1 MRRLIGTVAALMAAW
16 PALADDADVLS
27 AEATAESAGTWRFA
41 VTVSH
46 PDGGWDHYADA
57 WEVVAPDGRVLG
69 TRVLAHPH
77 VNEQPFTRS
86 LGGIAVPAD
95 LREVVIRAH
104 CSVDGDGGRF
114 ITLTWPGYT
123 GILQAMA
130 PGVIWVSALLAVLL
144 SLDRLFKQDYDDGS
158 LDQLMLSPNPLM
170 ILVLS
175 KVTAHWLLTGLPLV
189 IIAPLLGLF
198 MSLPMDAVTVLIY
211 SLLLG
216 TPVLSLVGAI
226 GVSLTVAVNRGGVLL
241 SLIILPLY
249 IPILIFGAN
258 AVDVATD
265 GLPVTGQL
273 LFLGAVLAL
282 AASLAP
288 LATSVALRITAS
300 R

>member
-1 MRRLIGTVAALMAAW
+1 MFNAFSHLLIRDLRLALRNRHE
-16 PALADDADVLS
+16 LANPLIFFVLVVS
-27 AEATAESAGTWRFA
+27 LFPLA
-41 VTVSH
+41 VT
-46 PDGGWDHYADA
+46 PTPEA
-57 WEVVAPDGRVLG
+57 
-69 TRVLAHPH
+69 
-77 VNEQPFTRS
+77 
-86 LGGIAVPAD
+86 
-95 LREVVIRAH
+95 LR
-104 CSVDGDGGRF
+104 
-114 ITLTWPGYT
+114 
-123 GILQAMA
+123 AMA

-144 SLDRLFKQDYDDGS
+144 SLDRLFKQDYEDGS

-170 ILVLS
+170 ILVLA
-175 KVTAHWLLTGLPLV
+175 KVLAHWLLTGLPLV

-198 MSLPMDAVTVLIY
+198 MSLPMEAIDVLIY

-258 AVDVATD
+258 AVDVAAD
-265 GLPVTGQL
+265 SMSVRGQL

-282 AASLAP
+282 ALSLAP
-288 LATSVALRITAS
+288 LATAVALRITAS

>member
-1 MRRLIGTVAALMAAW
+1 MLKAYYHLLLRDLRLALRNRHE
-16 PALADDADVLS
+16 LANPLIFFVLVVTLFPLAVTPT
-27 AEATAESAGTWRFA
+27 AEA
-41 VTVSH
+41 
-46 PDGGWDHYADA
+46 
-57 WEVVAPDGRVLG
+57 
-69 TRVLAHPH
+69 
-77 VNEQPFTRS
+77 
-86 LGGIAVPAD
+86 
-95 LREVVIRAH
+95 LR
-104 CSVDGDGGRF
+104 
-114 ITLTWPGYT
+114 
-123 GILQAMA
+123 AMA

-158 LDQLMLSPNPLM
+158 LDQLMLSPNPLV
-170 ILVLS
+170 ILVFA

-198 MSLPMDAVTVLIY
+198 MSLPMEAVSVLVY

-273 LFLGAVLAL
+273 LFLAAVLAL
-282 AASLAP
+282 SVSLAP

>member
-1 MRRLIGTVAALMAAW
+1 MLKAYYHLLLRDLRLALRNRHE
-16 PALADDADVLS
+16 LANPLIFFVLVVTLFPLAVTPT
-27 AEATAESAGTWRFA
+27 AEA
-41 VTVSH
+41 
-46 PDGGWDHYADA
+46 
-57 WEVVAPDGRVLG
+57 
-69 TRVLAHPH
+69 
-77 VNEQPFTRS
+77 
-86 LGGIAVPAD
+86 
-95 LREVVIRAH
+95 LR
-104 CSVDGDGGRF
+104 
-114 ITLTWPGYT
+114 
-123 GILQAMA
+123 AMA

-158 LDQLMLSPNPLM
+158 LDQLMLSPNPLV
-170 ILVLS
+170 ILVFA

-198 MSLPMDAVTVLIY
+198 LSLPVDAVSVLVY

-273 LFLGAVLAL
+273 LFLAAVLAL
-282 AASLAP
+282 SVSLAP

>member
-1 MRRLIGTVAALMAAW
+1 MLNAYYHLLIRDLRLALRNRHE
-16 PALADDADVLS
+16 LANPLIFFILVVTLFPLAVMPT
-27 AEATAESAGTWRFA
+27 AEA
-41 VTVSH
+41 
-46 PDGGWDHYADA
+46 
-57 WEVVAPDGRVLG
+57 
-69 TRVLAHPH
+69 
-77 VNEQPFTRS
+77 
-86 LGGIAVPAD
+86 
-95 LREVVIRAH
+95 LR
-104 CSVDGDGGRF
+104 
-114 ITLTWPGYT
+114 T
-123 GILQAMA
+123 MA

-158 LDQLMLSPNPLM
+158 LDQLMLSPNPLV
-170 ILVLS
+170 ILVLA

-198 MSLPMDAVTVLIY
+198 MSLPMDAVSVLVY

-282 AASLAP
+282 AVSLAP

>member
-1 MRRLIGTVAALMAAW
+1 MLRAYYHLLIRDLRLSLRSRHE
-16 PALADDADVLS
+16 LANPLIFFVLVV
-27 AEATAESAGTWRFA
+27 TLFPLA
-41 VTVSH
+41 VTPT
-46 PDGGWDHYADA
+46 PDA
-57 WEVVAPDGRVLG
+57 
-69 TRVLAHPH
+69 
-77 VNEQPFTRS
+77 
-86 LGGIAVPAD
+86 
-95 LREVVIRAH
+95 
-104 CSVDGDGGRF
+104 
-114 ITLTWPGYT
+114 
-123 GILQAMA
+123 LQTMA

-144 SLDRLFKQDYDDGS
+144 SLDRLFKLDYEDGS

-170 ILVLS
+170 ILVLA

-198 MSLPMDAVTVLIY
+198 MNLPAEAVSVLIY

-258 AVDVATD
+258 AVDAASV
-265 GLPVTGQL
+265 GMSVTGQL

-282 AASLAP
+282 ALSLPP